1 MPSFSSQALKPSVT
15 SQHLQIRISALA
27 LTGLLALIAGLTFLR
42 PFSQSPKEKTV
53 HGSAAW
59 PVDEEAAQSLRDF
72 LQSAPAVALPPP
84 AVASKSQGLESE
96 AGAPFKAGIAL
107 GLFSRSVDYD
117 YGELIDEIGE
127 HHAGW
132 VALFYNMYQ
141 RNGKSSSMKPL
152 TRIRDQE
159 RIIRRSAEQAHR
171 RGLKVLSF
179 PVVLL
184 RRPRE
189 DEWRGNLDPRNVD
202 RWFRNYG
209 EHIVRL
215 ARLAEELKIEA
226 FCVGSELS
234 SLELHGNRWRDLIA
248 QVRQVYSG
256 EVIYSANWDHYQRM
270 PFWNSVDAIGLSGYF
285 ELSRSTDPSLE
296 VLTKEWTRLRK
307 TILAWSAREQGSK
320 PIVFTEIG
328 YSNQDGTN
336 MYPWDYAREAPP
348 DPREQAMCYEA
359 FIRAWHGQPG
369 FGGAFFYNW
378 FGFDSLTDT
387 GYSPRGKPAAE
398 LIKIWYGGLEQD
410 SQDPGSAPGADPLDA
425 NRPPLESNNP

>member
-1 MPSFSSQALKPSVT
+1 MPSFSRALNPSVT
-15 SQHLQIRISALA
+15 SQRLQFRISVALA
-27 LTGLLALIAGLTFLR
+27 GLLALTAGLTFFR
-42 PFSQSPKEKTV
+42 ASAQGPDEKTV

-59 PVDEEAAQSLRDF
+59 PVDEEAAASLRDF
-72 LQSAPAVALPPP
+72 LQSARAVPPE
-84 AVASKSQGLESE
+84 SQGLETESSGGR
-96 AGAPFKAGIAL
+96 AAAPPFKAGIAL
-107 GLFSRSVDYD
+107 GLFSRNVDYD
-117 YGELIDEIGE
+117 YDELIQEIGE
-127 HHAGW
+127 HGAGW

-141 RNGKSSSMKPL
+141 RNGTSSSMGPL

-189 DEWRGNLDPRNVD
+189 DEWRGNLAPRNVD

-226 FCVGSELS
+226 FCVGSEFS
-234 SLELHGNRWRDLIA
+234 SLELHGNRWRELIA

-270 PFWNSVDAIGLSGYF
+270 PFWNAVDAIGLSGYF
-285 ELSRSTDPSLE
+285 ELTRSTDPSLE
-296 VLTKEWTRLRK
+296 KLTEEWTRLRK
-307 TILAWSAREQGSK
+307 TILAWRGREQGSK

-387 GYSPRGKPAAE
+387 GYSPRGKPAAQ
-398 LIKIWYGGLEQD
+398 LIKIWYGGLERD
-410 SQDPGSAPGADPLDA
+410 SQDPGPGPGADPFDA
-425 NRPPLESNNP
+425 NQPPLESNNP